1 MEAPANI
8 PPIIEA
14 TPKPVPARVT
24 APMALLALAAVGMA
38 VAIFT
43 DRFKIALPQCT
54 FKQLTGLPCAFCGS
68 TRALRALGHLHFAQ
82 AFWFNPLAT
91 AGVFGAVIAV
101 ICSSVAPQW
110 FENFV
115 IRVKRWPL
123 LTIGLALVVANWLF
137 VLKFL
142 PR

>member
-1 MEAPANI
+1 MEAPAKI

-14 TPKPVPARVT
+14 PPKIGGARTFGPA
-24 APMALLALAAVGMA
+24 ALLGLVVAGIA
-38 VAIFT
+38 VALFT
-43 DRFKIALPQCT
+43 DYFKITLPQCT

-68 TRALRALGHLHFAQ
+68 TRALRAIGNFHVAQ

-91 AGVFGAVIAV
+91 YGVFGATLAV
-101 ICSSVAPQW
+101 ICWLIAPRWFEDSVA
-110 FENFV
+110 
-115 IRVKRWPL
+115 RVKRWPL
-123 LTIGLALVVANWLF
+123 LFIGLALVAVNWIF